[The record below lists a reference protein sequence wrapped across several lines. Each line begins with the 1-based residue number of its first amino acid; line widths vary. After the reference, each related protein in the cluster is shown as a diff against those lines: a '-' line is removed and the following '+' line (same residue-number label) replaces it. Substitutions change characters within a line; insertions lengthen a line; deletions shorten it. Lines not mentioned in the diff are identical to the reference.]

1 MLFIMSVTE
10 SRNVANRMYFYVKQM
25 YLCNVL
31 RDQHK
36 VELIGLVCENI
47 LPSVVQWLIP
57 IQINPLILL
66 FLCLQINETMIQRFL
81 SRGT

>member
-1 MLFIMSVTE
+1 MKLG
-10 SRNVANRMYFYVKQM
+10 
-25 YLCNVL
+25 
-31 RDQHK
+31 DQHK

-47 LPSVVQWLIP
+47 LPSVVQWVIP